1 MNTMKWLLRREFWEH
16 KGAMLWAPLVAA
28 ALILV
33 VTGSMVVF
41 GMSHGKLKGD
51 IMVKFNSGQEA
62 SVSEIIN
69 TVPMEKKV
77 EIARDVASG
86 FLAVSAPLF
95 VMMGI
100 IIFFYCISTLGEER
114 RDRSILFWKSLPVSD
129 AETVL
134 SKVATAL
141 LVIPLITIAVA
152 VFMSVL
158 LLLFAGV
165 VMAFYGVNMFGAVL
179 GTADFYLAP
188 LRLLGLL
195 PVYIIWALPTI
206 GWLLLVS
213 SWAKS
218 KAFMW
223 AVVAPLIAAAIF
235 KWANYLIGTSLSAD
249 WVWEN
254 VIGRALTGVIPGM
267 WLPYAGFKQI
277 DHEGPVDA
285 LNQFMSASWMSL
297 GSAHAIIGAIA
308 GIAMIYAA
316 VRMRR
321 WKDEG

>member
-16 KGAMLWAPLVAA
+16 KGSMLWAPVVAA

-33 VTGSMVVF
+33 VMGSMVAF

-62 SVSEIIN
+62 SVSQVIN
-69 TVPMEKKV
+69 AVPLEKKA
-77 EIARDVASG
+77 EIARDVASS

-95 VMMGI
+95 AMMGI
-100 IIFFYCISTLGEER
+100 IIFYYSIKTLSEER

-129 AETVL
+129 LDTVI
-134 SKVATAL
+134 SKAVTAL
-141 LVIPLITIAVA
+141 LVIPLITIGVA

-165 VMAFYGVNMFGAVL
+165 VMAFYGINMFGAVL
-179 GTADFYLAP
+179 GSVDFYLAP

-206 GWLLLVS
+206 GWLMLVS

-218 KAFMW
+218 KAILW
-223 AVVAPLIAAAIF
+223 AVLAPLAVAAIF
-235 KWANYLIGTSLSAD
+235 KWANYLTGASLNAD
-249 WVWEN
+249 WLWQN

-267 WLPYAGFKQI
+267 WMPYVGFSRTT
-277 DHEGPVDA
+277 HAGPVDA
-285 LNQFMSASWMSL
+285 LNQFMAASWLSL
-297 GSAHAIIGAIA
+297 GSAHAIVGAIA
-308 GIAMIYAA
+308 GIAMLYGAA
-316 VRMRR
+316 RMRR